1 LLYSSNVADSCRQH
15 HGSAY
20 QHAAPQ
26 RQHPGRLVYGA
37 DEGCIEGHEQ
47 DPAEHHHRALSVSI
61 I

>member
-1 LLYSSNVADSCRQH
+1 VADSCRQH

-26 RQHPGRLVYGA
+26 RQHPGRLIYGT

-47 DPAEHHHRALSVSI
+47 DPTEHHHRAPGISVI
-61 I
+61 